1 MNKNKYK
8 EEKLKWY
15 YALLCSGAFL
25 VTACG
30 GNGGVDGYQVPV
42 PGAVTIIEQ
51 PATPTTPETPREEV
65 KKRPVVGE
73 GGDVLKASDRK
84 PEPGEFL
91 LPTLGKNYEKK
102 YSPTVYYTSEKQDV
116 AFQIEEAR
124 GGALFTALRS
134 VTHDSNGKLSNI
146 HMGNY
151 VNADIPQFNHKLTDK
166 LQHITTYEEAKKQSL
181 YDAGL
186 KIGGQYAGSYAAI
199 GEDISYPYFWRDPAV
214 ANWNYQTYGMFDS
227 GNRFINIGT
236 VNVYQSIGEYTQTVP
251 TGGEATY
258 NGISSGLGMTN
269 GHSYA
274 TTADVQIKIDFEK
287 RTAAFNTTN
296 TKKYDF
302 DEAGKLK
309 DGVAAENLN
318 LIANAAIE
326 KGAAGFTGE
335 VKSADDKLSGKVHA
349 LLYGPAADEVGGVY
363 GLKGESGTD
372 HLIGGFG
379 SRRIAE
385 TE

>member
-1 MNKNKYK
+1 MKKPINTPPTY
-8 EEKLKWY
+8 LML
-15 YALLCSGAFL
+15 AMTSLLTL
-25 VTACG
+25 TACG
-30 GNGGVDGYQVPV
+30 GSGGVEGYEVPV
-42 PGAVTIIEQ
+42 PESATVIEQ
-51 PATPTTPETPREEV
+51 PATTTPTTPVIPREEV

-73 GGDVLKASDRK
+73 GGAVLKASDRK
-84 PEPGEFL
+84 PEAGEFL
-91 LPTLGKNYEKK
+91 LPTLGQNYEKN
-102 YSPTVYYTSEKQDV
+102 YSPTVYYTSEKQSIG
-116 AFQIEEAR
+116 FQIEEAR
-124 GGALFTALRS
+124 GGTLFTALRR
-134 VTHDSNGKLSNI
+134 VTHDNNGKLSHI

-151 VNADIPQFNHKLTDK
+151 ANADIPQFNHKLSDK
-166 LQHITTYEEAKKQSL
+166 LQHITTYEAAKKQSL

-186 KIGGQYAGSYAAI
+186 KVGGQYAGSYAAI
-199 GEDISYPYFWRDPAV
+199 DEDISYPYFWRDPAV

-227 GNRFINIGT
+227 GNRFINIGA
-236 VNVYQSIGEYTQTVP
+236 VNIYQSIGEYTQIVP

-258 NGISSGLGMTN
+258 TGISSGLGVAGGN
-269 GHSYA
+269 SYA

-287 RTAAFNTTN
+287 RTAEFNTTN

-309 DGVAAENLN
+309 DGVNAENLN
-318 LIANAAIE
+318 LIANVAME

-335 VKSADDKLSGKVHA
+335 IKSADDKLTGKVHA

-363 GLKGESGTD
+363 GLKGENSTD